1 MYCVEVRRDGRWTH
15 LTTVRAESIGG
26 RLESPQRTRQRAE
39 RMLSRWLTCYLVTR
53 GEHAQLRLV
62 PGD

>member
-1 MYCVEVRRDGRWTH
+1 MYCVEVRRDGRWVH

-26 RLESPQRTRQRAE
+26 RLEIPGKTLQRAE
-39 RMLSRWLTCYLVTR
+39 RMLSRWLTCYQDMR
-53 GEHAQLRLV
+53 GEHAQPRLA